1 MQAHAPHTPE
11 PLSRELLLIG
21 GGHSHVAVV
30 RAFGMRPV
38 AGVGVTL
45 VSRDVHTPY
54 SGMLP
59 GLVAG
64 HYGFDDCHIDLRP
77 LCEANGVRLIH
88 AEVEAMHPAS
98 RTVRIAGRGTLRY
111 DWASINIG
119 SRPALGGIAGAAT
132 HGIGVKPIDRFLAH
146 WLGLLEDLRAHPRPC
161 RLLVVGGGAA
171 GVEIA
176 LSCAWRAR
184 EALGANAALFTV
196 GIVNAAPVLLPSH
209 NALVRRYF
217 VRELARRGIE
227 LHSRARVAS
236 ADAQGVTLADG
247 RRLEADQL
255 VWATQAGA
263 AAWPAAA
270 GLACD
275 AGGFIRV
282 DDCLQSVSHPDVFA
296 AGDIAA
302 LSDPCP
308 KSGVYAVREG
318 QALAS
323 SLRRVVQSEAPVRY
337 RAQRRFLSLVST
349 GDRRAVVSR
358 GALFAA
364 GRWAWRWKDRI
375 DRAFMAM
382 YRAEP
387 VAPPAPGA
395 APAMRCGGCAAKI
408 GGDALGRVL
417 GDLARPPREGVEA
430 GMEIGDDAA
439 VLVPPPGQ
447 RLVQSVDY
455 FRGFVDDPF
464 LVGQVSAV
472 HALGDL
478 LAMGARP
485 HSALAI
491 ATVPFAA
498 PRVMEQ
504 TLALLMQGAL
514 KTLDAEGVAL
524 IGGHSSEG
532 AELAFGLSV
541 NGYAAPGEI
550 LYKGGLRD
558 GHALVLT
565 KGIGTG
571 TLLAANGA
579 AAAQGRWIDA
589 ALTGMTQSS
598 RAAAGILRQHGATAC
613 TDITGFGLLGHLL
626 EMLRASGTGAR
637 LRMDAV
643 PVLDGARECLARG
656 YRSSLHERNRAD
668 VAALVEPVTGAMA
681 RATEILLDPQTAGG
695 LLAGIP
701 AGHAASCVAA
711 LRAAG
716 YPAAAVIG
724 SCSSSVG
731 PGGVVIY

>member
-1 MQAHAPHTPE
+1 MQAHAPHPRE

-30 RAFGMRPV
+30 RALGMRPV
-38 AGVGVTL
+38 PGLRVTV

-77 LCEANGVRLIH
+77 LCEASGVRLIH
-88 AEVEAMHPAS
+88 GEVDALDPARQS
-98 RTVRIAGRGTLRY
+98 VRIAGRESLRY

-119 SRPALGGIAGAAT
+119 SRPALGGIDGATA
-132 HGIGVKPIDRFLAH
+132 HGISVKPIDRFLAR
-146 WLGLLEDLRAHPRPC
+146 WLALLDDLRANPRPC
-161 RLLVVGGGAA
+161 RLLIVGGGAA

-176 LSCAWRAR
+176 LACAWRAR
-184 EALGANAALFTV
+184 QALGAQAALFSV

-217 VRELARRGIE
+217 RRELERRGIV
-227 LHSRARVAS
+227 LHSGARVA
-236 ADAQGVTLADG
+236 AVDAQGVMLADG
-247 RRLEADQL
+247 RRLQAEQL
-255 VWATQAGA
+255 VWATQTGA
-263 AAWPAAA
+263 PAWPAAA

-275 AGGFIRV
+275 ANGFVRV
-282 DDCLQSVSHPDVFA
+282 DACLRSLSHPNVFA

-302 LSDPCP
+302 LPEPCP

-318 QALAS
+318 QALALG
-323 SLRRVVQSEAPVRY
+323 LRRVALGGEPVVY
-337 RAQRRFLSLVST
+337 RPQRRFLSLVST

-358 GALFAA
+358 GPLFAA
-364 GRWAWRWKDRI
+364 GAWAWRWKDRI

-382 YRAEP
+382 YRVEP
-387 VAPPAPGA
+387 AAPPEPGE

-417 GDLARPPREGVEA
+417 ADLARPPREGVEA
-430 GMEIGDDAA
+430 GMDIGDDAA
-439 VLVPPPGQ
+439 VLAPPPGQ
-447 RLVQSVDY
+447 RLIQSVDY
-455 FRGFVDDPF
+455 FRGFIDDPF
-464 LVGQVSAV
+464 LVGQVAAV

-504 TLALLMQGAL
+504 TLGQLMQGAL

-541 NGYAAPGEI
+541 NGYAAPDEI
-550 LYKGGLRD
+550 LFKGGLRD

-565 KGIGTG
+565 KAIGTG

-579 AAAQGRWIDA
+579 AAAQGRWIDG
-589 ALTGMTQSS
+589 ALAGMTQSS
-598 RAAAGILRQHGATAC
+598 RAAADILRRHGATAC

-637 LRMDAV
+637 LSIDAV
-643 PVLDGARECLARG
+643 PVLEGARECLGRG
-656 YRSSLHERNRAD
+656 YRSSLHESNRANL
-668 VAALVEPVTGAMA
+668 AALVQPLSAAPAQALEV
-681 RATEILLDPQTAGG
+681 LLDPQTAGG

-701 AGHAASCVAA
+701 LARAQSCVAE

-716 YPAAAVIG
+716 YPACAVIG
-724 SCSSSVG
+724 SCSAAAG
-731 PGGVVIY
+731 PGGVLID

>member
-1 MQAHAPHTPE
+1 MLAHAPHPRE

-38 AGVGVTL
+38 PGLGVTV

-64 HYGFDDCHIDLRP
+64 HYAFDDCHIDLRP
-77 LCEANGVRLIH
+77 LCEASGVRLIH
-88 AEVEAMHPAS
+88 AEVEAMDPVR
-98 RTVRIAGRGTLRY
+98 RTVRIAGRETLRY

-119 SRPALGGIAGAAT
+119 SRPALGDIAGAAG
-132 HGIGVKPIDRFLAH
+132 HGISVKPIDRFLAH
-146 WLGLLEDLRAHPRPC
+146 WLRLLDDLRAHPRPC

-176 LSCAWRAR
+176 LACAWRAR
-184 EALGANAALFTV
+184 EALGANAALFSV
-196 GIVNAAPVLLPSH
+196 GIVNAAPALLPSH

-217 VRELARRGIE
+217 VRELSRRGIE
-227 LHSRARVAS
+227 LHSGARVAA
-236 ADAQGVTLADG
+236 ADAQGLTLADG
-247 RRLEADQL
+247 RQLEADQL

-275 AGGFIRV
+275 ANGFIRV
-282 DDCLQSVSHPDVFA
+282 NASLQSVSHPEVFA

-302 LSDPCP
+302 LPEPCP

-318 QALAS
+318 ETLALG
-323 SLRRVVQSEAPVRY
+323 LRRVALGEEPVPY
-337 RAQRRFLSLVST
+337 RPQRRFLSLVST

-358 GALFAA
+358 GPLFAA
-364 GRWAWRWKDRI
+364 GSWAWRWKDRI

-382 YRAEP
+382 YRVEP
-387 VAPPAPGA
+387 VPAPEPGE

-417 GDLARPPREGVEA
+417 ADLARPPREGVEA
-430 GMEIGDDAA
+430 GMDIGDDAA
-439 VLVPPPGQ
+439 VLAPPPGQ

-455 FRGFVDDPF
+455 FRGFIDDPF
-464 LVGQVSAV
+464 LVGQVAAV

-504 TLALLMQGAL
+504 TLGQLMQGAL

-524 IGGHSSEG
+524 VGGHSSEG

-558 GHALVLT
+558 GHVLVLT
-565 KGIGTG
+565 KAIGTG

-579 AAAQGRWIDA
+579 AAAQGRWIDE

-598 RAAAGILRQHGATAC
+598 GAAAGILRRHGAAAC

-637 LRMDAV
+637 LAIDAV
-643 PVLDGARECLARG
+643 PVLRGARECLARG
-656 YRSSLHERNRAD
+656 YRSSLHESNRSNL
-668 VAALVEPVTGAMA
+668 AALAEPVTAA
-681 RATEILLDPQTAGG
+681 AADAIEILLDPQTAGG

-701 AGHAASCVAA
+701 AAQAQACVAA

-724 SCSSSVG
+724 CCSAAAG
-731 PGGVVIY
+731 PGGVLID

>member
-1 MQAHAPHTPE
+1 MQAHAPHPPE

-38 AGVGVTL
+38 PGLRVTV

-88 AEVEAMHPAS
+88 GEVEALDPA
-98 RTVRIAGRGTLRY
+98 RQTARIAGRETLRY

-119 SRPALGGIAGAAT
+119 SRPALGGIAGAAG
-132 HGIGVKPIDRFLAH
+132 HGTSVKPIDRFLAH
-146 WLGLLEDLRAHPRPC
+146 WLRLLDELRASPRPC

-176 LSCAWRAR
+176 LACAWRAR
-184 EALGANAALFTV
+184 EALGAHAALFSV

-209 NALVRRYF
+209 NARVRRYF
-217 VRELARRGIE
+217 HRELERRGIE
-227 LHSRARVAS
+227 LHAHARVAA

-275 AGGFIRV
+275 ADGFIRV
-282 DDCLQSVSHPDVFA
+282 NASLQSVSHPNVFA

-302 LSDPCP
+302 LPEPCP

-318 QALAS
+318 QALALG
-323 SLRRVVQSEAPVRY
+323 LRRVALGEEPAAY
-337 RAQRRFLSLVST
+337 RPQRRFLSLVST

-358 GALFAA
+358 GPLFAA
-364 GRWAWRWKDRI
+364 GGWAWRWKDRI

-382 YRAEP
+382 YRVEP
-387 VAPPAPGA
+387 AAPPEPGE

-417 GDLARPPREGVEA
+417 EDLARAPREGVEA

-455 FRGFVDDPF
+455 FRGFIDDPF
-464 LVGQVSAV
+464 LVGQVAAV

-504 TLALLMQGAL
+504 TLGQLMQGAL

-524 IGGHSSEG
+524 VGGHSSEG

-558 GHALVLT
+558 GDALVLT
-565 KGIGTG
+565 KAIGTG

-579 AAAQGRWIDA
+579 AAAAGRWIDD

-598 RAAAGILRQHGATAC
+598 RAAADILRRHGATAC

-637 LRMDAV
+637 LEIDAV
-643 PVLDGARECLARG
+643 PVLTGARDCLVRG
-656 YRSSLHERNRAD
+656 YRSSLHESNRSNL
-668 VAALVEPVTGAMA
+668 AALVAPATGATVQA
-681 RATEILLDPQTAGG
+681 IEILLDPQTAGG

-701 AGHAASCVAA
+701 AAQAQGCVAA

-731 PGGVVIY
+731 PGGVLID

>member
-1 MQAHAPHTPE
+1 MPRC
-11 PLSRELLLIG
+11 SR
-21 GGHSHVAVV
+21 
-30 RAFGMRPV
+30 
-38 AGVGVTL
+38 
-45 VSRDVHTPY
+45 
-54 SGMLP
+54 
-59 GLVAG
+59 
-64 HYGFDDCHIDLRP
+64 
-77 LCEANGVRLIH
+77 
-88 AEVEAMHPAS
+88 
-98 RTVRIAGRGTLRY
+98 
-111 DWASINIG
+111 
-119 SRPALGGIAGAAT
+119 
-132 HGIGVKPIDRFLAH
+132 
-146 WLGLLEDLRAHPRPC
+146 
-161 RLLVVGGGAA
+161 
-171 GVEIA
+171 
-176 LSCAWRAR
+176 
-184 EALGANAALFTV
+184 V

-209 NALVRRYF
+209 NALVRHYF

-227 LHSRARVAS
+227 LHSGARVAA

-247 RRLEADQL
+247 RRLEAEQL

-275 AGGFIRV
+275 ADGFIRV
-282 DDCLQSVSHPDVFA
+282 DDCLQSVSHPNVFA

-302 LSDPCP
+302 LPVPCP
-308 KSGVYAVREG
+308 KSGVHAVREG

-323 SLRRVVQSEAPVRY
+323 GLRRVAQGEAPVPY

-382 YRAEP
+382 YRVEP

-417 GDLARPPREGVEA
+417 EDLARAPREGVEA

-455 FRGFVDDPF
+455 FRSFIDDPF

-514 KTLDAEGVAL
+514 RTLDAEGVAL

-565 KGIGTG
+565 KAIGTG

-589 ALTGMTQSS
+589 ALAGMTQSS
-598 RAAAGILRQHGATAC
+598 RAAAEILRRHGATAC

-626 EMLRASGTGAR
+626 EMLRASGTGRAAADRRRAGAGRCARVPCAR
-637 LRMDAV
+637 LPQLA
-643 PVLDGARECLARG
+643 AREQPRQSRRRWC
-656 YRSSLHERNRAD
+656 
-668 VAALVEPVTGAMA
+668 EPVTGATAPATRNPA
-681 RATEILLDPQTAGG
+681 R
-695 LLAGIP
+695 P
-701 AGHAASCVAA
+701 ADRG
-711 LRAAG
+711 RAAG
-716 YPAAAVIG
+716 RHSRRAGAGLCRGAARGGLPRRRGDRQLQRGRGSRRRPHRLRHHSRTAAKSPRNTTRPADLPSWYSYIG
-724 SCSSSVG
+724 S
-731 PGGVVIY
+731 